1 MRAVGVIAE
10 YDPFHLGH
18 AYHLGQAREKTQ
30 ADWVICVM
38 SGCFTQRGQGALLAP
53 ALRAR
58 MALEHGA
65 DVVLELPVPWAVR
78 EAEHF
83 ALGGVSILHRLGCV
97 TDLAFGA
104 ETDDLPALAQC
115 AALLEHPTPELDA
128 AVQAGL
134 AQGLAHPAALGQA
147 LEKRFPGLGLEKPN
161 NVLGLCYLRALLR
174 LRSSIQPTL
183 IPRAGDYHATCLD
196 SGFSSATAVRGAFAR
211 GDWSGVSRAMPAAA
225 YTTLR
230 AAAQRGEIF
239 RSGRLDPVLLHLLRT
254 AEPEALR
261 RLPGCAEGIENRL
274 RSAAQTA
281 VSRQELLAAAKTRRY
296 PYARLSRLC
305 AYLLLGLTD
314 REVNPQTLPLY
325 ARLLGFRQEARPLLR
340 AIKASGFPLVEK
352 VAHAPGCNAVFQA
365 DMRAYDLWCLGADQ
379 RPGLGYRQQIVVVA

>member
-18 AYHLGQAREKTQ
+18 TYHLRQARERTQ

-53 ALRAR
+53 AARAR
-58 MALEHGA
+58 MALANGA
-65 DVVLELPVPWAVR
+65 DVVVELPVPWAVR

-104 ETDDLPALAQC
+104 ETDELPALTRC
-115 AALLEHPTPELDA
+115 AAVLEQPAPELDA
-128 AVQAGL
+128 EVRAGL
-134 AQGLAHPAALGQA
+134 AQGLSHPAALGRA

-161 NVLGLCYLRALLR
+161 NVLALCYLRALLR
-174 LRSSIQPTL
+174 LRSPIRPVL
-183 IPRAGDYHATCLD
+183 IRRWGDYHATGL
-196 SGFSSATAVRGAFAR
+196 SGSLSSATAVRGAFFR
-211 GDWSGVSRAMPAAA
+211 GDWAGVSQAMPAAA
-225 YTTLR
+225 YNVLR

-239 RSGRLDPVLLHLLRT
+239 HSDRLDPVLLHMLRT

-261 RLPGCAEGIENRL
+261 RLPGCVEGMENRL
-274 RSAAQTA
+274 MAAAQKA
-281 VSRQELLAAAKTRRY
+281 VSRRELLQNAKTRRY

-305 AYLLLGLTD
+305 AYLLLELTD
-314 REVNPQTLPLY
+314 SVVNPQTFPPY
-325 ARLLGFRQEARPLLR
+325 ARLLGFRKDARPLLR
-340 AIKASGFPLVEK
+340 AMKASGFLLVEK
-352 VAHAPGCNAVFQA
+352 AAHAPGYDAVFQA